1 MRQLFKEELYCAA
14 AKYLNAISEDT
25 LGIRFAKVFAL
36 ANCFGTCLQ
45 VEENCG
51 FTPEDYYEA
60 CNETILMA
68 LTFNQDRFQGDKIN
82 LDEIIVLAGEQ
93 ELVR

>member
-1 MRQLFKEELYCAA
+1 
-14 AKYLNAISEDT
+14 
-25 LGIRFAKVFAL
+25 
-36 ANCFGTCLQ
+36 LQ